1 MSEIA
6 FEVEQAIT
14 VTGRGAVVLARPL
27 QELLELSLSPEA
39 TLDGHPLRPMLDIPR
54 VIGPEGG
61 PRLDLFAFT
70 LLRAEDL
77 AYFTPGRKVIL
88 KNEGEPS
95 R

>member
-1 MSEIA
+1 MPEIV

-27 QELLELSLSPEA
+27 QELIELSLSPDA

-54 VIGPEGG
+54 IIEPEGD

-70 LLRAEDL
+70 LVRAEDL
-77 AYFTPGRKVIL
+77 AHFTPGRKVIL
-88 KNEGEPS
+88 KNEGGAS